1 MAEVKATTNEG
12 TKFTEKEMERI
23 GEFKA
28 SYDAVTVS
36 YGQLQMEKLALSEQ
50 ENKIID
56 KYNELR
62 KEEKTFVKE
71 LSDKYGVGEL
81 NIETGVFIP
90 QR

>member
-12 TKFTEKEMERI
+12 TKFTDEEMKRISKFKE
-23 GEFKA
+23 

-50 ENKIID
+50 ENRIID

-62 KEEKTFVKE
+62 SEEKVFVKE
-71 LSDKYGVGEL
+71 LSDKYGVGEV